1 MKHNRI
7 FLDTNILIYLLE
19 GNEELREILGDKIW
33 YISFISEMELLLKP
47 HITEAET
54 KAINT
59 LLQECFIID
68 MNNGI
73 KQIAI
78 ESGQKFNLK
87 LADSIIYASARA
99 INITFLTADK
109 IFKRINTDDL
119 NLLIY
124 EK

>member
-1 MKHNRI
+1 MRHNRI

-19 GNEELREILGDKIW
+19 GNQELRDILEDKIW
-33 YISFISEMELLLKP
+33 YISFITEMELLLKP
-47 HITEAET
+47 NITDTEA

-68 MNNGI
+68 MNNAI

-87 LADSIIYASARA
+87 LADTIIYASARA
-99 INITFLTADK
+99 INIPFLTADK
-109 IFKRINTDDL
+109 IFKRINTDEL